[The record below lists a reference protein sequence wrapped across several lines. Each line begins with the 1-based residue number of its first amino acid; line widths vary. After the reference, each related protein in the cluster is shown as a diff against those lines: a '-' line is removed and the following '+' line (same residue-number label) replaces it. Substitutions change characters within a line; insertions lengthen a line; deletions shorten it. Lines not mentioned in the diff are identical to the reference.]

1 MQLATL
7 KTLGDTPAA
16 NEHHRRPVCKRG
28 AFRAPNNVPP
38 GQGRGGTH
46 SEKEEGGRG
55 SSNLAWAGR
64 NRTHMTQLT
73 KEVLTNGKS
82 SHPCFSGRM
91 ATARWRR
98 STTFFPRE

>member
-16 NEHHRRPVCKRG
+16 NEHHGRPVCKRG
-28 AFRAPNNVPP
+28 ASRAPNNVPP

-55 SSNLAWAGR
+55 SSNLAWAGQ
-64 NRTHMTQLT
+64 NGTHMTEHT

-82 SHPCFSGRM
+82 NHPCFYCRM
-91 ATARWRR
+91 ATPYWRR
-98 STTFFPRE
+98 STTLSPRE